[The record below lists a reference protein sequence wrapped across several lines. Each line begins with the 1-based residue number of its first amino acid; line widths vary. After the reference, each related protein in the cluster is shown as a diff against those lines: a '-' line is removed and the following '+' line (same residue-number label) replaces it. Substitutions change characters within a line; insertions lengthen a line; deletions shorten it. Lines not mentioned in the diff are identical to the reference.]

1 MIHICSL
8 ARLHGTVTE
17 TGARHVV
24 TLMKDVSLVRRPDTI
39 LASNHLLLDMD
50 DITAEIDG
58 FVAPCQDHVSQLIG
72 FVQGWDRR
80 KPMVVDCYAGISRS
94 TAGAFIA
101 ACVLNPRRDEAL
113 IARAIRDA
121 SVIANP
127 NMRLVT
133 LADQLLER
141 KGRMIKAIEAIG
153 AGQAAPEGNPFRLDL
168 E

>member
-1 MIHICSL
+1 MIHVCSL
-8 ARLHGTVTE
+8 ARLHGTVEE

-24 TLMKDVSLVRRPDTI
+24 TLMKDISLVRRPRSVAEAD
-39 LASNHLLLDMD
+39 HLLLDMD
-50 DITAEIDG
+50 DITAPIEG
-58 FVAPCQDHVSQLIG
+58 FVAPHEDHVSQLIA

-80 KPMVVDCYAGISRS
+80 KPMVVHCYAGISRS

-101 ACVLNPRRDEAL
+101 ACTLNPRRDEAL

-153 AGQAAPEGNPFRLDL
+153 PGQSAPEGNPFRLDL